1 MYYDF
6 KIVVVELPVHKN
18 RKLIESGEF
27 EFETYLSKEELV
39 KFLRNLADQIE
50 KGNEI
55 EVSSEDW
62 VIRFTFT
69 EPIEVEVEF
78 DAEAKKL
85 EFEIEFRQRSKI
97 VTG

>member
-1 MYYDF
+1 M
-6 KIVVVELPVHKN
+6 VELPVHKDK
-18 RKLIESGEF
+18 KLVESGEF
-27 EFETYLSKEELV
+27 EFETYLSKDELV

-62 VIRFTFT
+62 VIKFAFT
-69 EPIEVEVEF
+69 EPIEVEIEF

-85 EFEIEFRQRSKI
+85 EFEIEFKQMSKI

>member
-1 MYYDF
+1 M
-6 KIVVVELPVHKN
+6 VELPSSKDKRIV
-18 RKLIESGEF
+18 ESGEF
-27 EFETYLSKEELV
+27 EFETYLSKDELV
-39 KFLRNLADQIE
+39 RFLRSLADQIE

-55 EVSSEDW
+55 EISSEDW

-78 DAEAKKL
+78 DADAKKL

-97 VTG
+97 ITG